1 MTETKI
7 AKNSLKGI
15 VTTSGTKTIYDVIKA
30 GAKQFAAAL
39 PKHIDCERFVRIAI
53 TTIRQNP
60 KLAECSAESLLGSL
74 MTIAQLGL
82 EPGVLGQCYLIPF
95 NNKKLGTIECQFQLG
110 YKGMIELLRRTGQL
124 NDIYA
129 YTVYSNDEFDIE
141 YGLDRTLKHKPA
153 FSNSDGRGE
162 IVGFYSVAIL
172 KDGTRAFE
180 YMTKREVIEHEEKY
194 RKGNFKNDIWNKNFE
209 EMSLKTVTKK
219 MLKWLPISIETVENL
234 RKDEQ
239 LHKLDKKTNEVNS
252 EYIDDSIIQYD
263 EDSDI
268 NNKEKDVIKVEEVV
282 EVTNET
288 KAELLKQADLIGFD
302 LVKKAKSMG
311 ISFDTLT
318 KKDVNIL
325 QNVLDIETNNRM

>member
-1 MTETKI
+1 MAEVKKAT
-7 AKNSLKGI
+7 NSLAKG
-15 VTTSGTKTIYDVIKA
+15 TTGSVVEKKKGKTIFDIIKA
-30 GAKQFAAAL
+30 GEQQFAAAL
-39 PKHIDCERFVRIAI
+39 PKHINSERFTRIAI

-60 KLAECSAESLLGSL
+60 KLAECNAESLLGSL

-95 NNKKLGTIECQFQLG
+95 KNNKLGTIECQFQLG

-124 NDIYA
+124 SDIYA
-129 YTVYSNDEFDIE
+129 YTVYSNDEFSIE
-141 YGLDRTLKHKPA
+141 YGLERTLKHIPA
-153 FSNSDGRGE
+153 FSNTDGRGE

-209 EMSLKTVTKK
+209 EMALKTVTKK
-219 MLKWLPISIETVENL
+219 MLKWLPISVEMIENL

-239 LHKLDKKTNEVNS
+239 IHKLDEKTNEVNS

-263 EDSDI
+263 EDGVIVEKPTTEDMQTLMTISQASGIDI
-268 NNKEKDVIKVEEVV
+268 
-282 EVTNET
+282 T
-288 KAELLKQADLIGFD
+288 
-302 LVKKAKSMG
+302 KKAKELYGVS
-311 ISFDTLT
+311 TL
-318 KKDVNIL
+318 D
-325 QNVLDIETNNRM
+325 DINMEQYKELKELSING

>member
-1 MTETKI
+1 MAEVKK
-7 AKNSLKGI
+7 AANSLTKG
-15 VTTSGTKTIYDVIKA
+15 TTGAVAEKKKGKTIFDIIKA
-30 GAKQFAAAL
+30 GEQQFAAAL
-39 PKHIDCERFVRIAI
+39 PKHINSERFTRIAI

-60 KLAECSAESLLGSL
+60 KLAECNAESLLGSL

-95 NNKKLGTIECQFQLG
+95 KNNKLGTIECQFQLG

-124 NDIYA
+124 SDIYA

-153 FSNSDGRGE
+153 FTNPEGRGE

-180 YMTKREVIEHEEKY
+180 YMTKREVIDHEEKY

-209 EMSLKTVTKK
+209 EMALKTVTKK
-219 MLKWLPISIETVENL
+219 MLKWLPISVEMIENL

-239 LHKLDKKTNEVNS
+239 IHKLDEKTNEVTS
-252 EYIDDSIIQYD
+252 EYIDDTIIQYD
-263 EDSDI
+263 EDGVIVEDKPTTEEMQLLMQISQS
-268 NNKEKDVIKVEEVV
+268 NNYDV
-282 EVTNET
+282 
-288 KAELLKQADLIGFD
+288 
-302 LVKKAKSMG
+302 VKKAKELYG
-311 ISFDTLT
+311 VATLDEINMEQYMEL
-318 KKDVNIL
+318 KEMAING
-325 QNVLDIETNNRM
+325 

>member
-1 MTETKI
+1 MAEVKKAT
-7 AKNSLKGI
+7 NSLAKG
-15 VTTSGTKTIYDVIKA
+15 TTGSVVEKKKGKTIFDIIKA
-30 GAKQFAAAL
+30 GEQQFAAAL
-39 PKHIDCERFVRIAI
+39 PKHINSERFTRIAI

-60 KLAECSAESLLGSL
+60 KLAECNAESLLGSL

-95 NNKKLGTIECQFQLG
+95 KNNKLGTIECQFQLG

-124 NDIYA
+124 SDIYA
-129 YTVYSNDEFDIE
+129 YTVYSNDEFSIE
-141 YGLDRTLKHKPA
+141 YGLERTLKHIPA
-153 FSNSDGRGE
+153 FSNADGRGE

-219 MLKWLPISIETVENL
+219 MLKWLPISVEMIENL

-239 LHKLDKKTNEVNS
+239 VHKLDEKTNEIKS
-252 EYIDDSIIQYD
+252 EYMEDVINYD
-263 EDSDI
+263 EDG
-268 NNKEKDVIKVEEVV
+268 VIVEEKPTT
-282 EVTNET
+282 EDMQTLMTIAQGNN
-288 KAELLKQADLIGFD
+288 FD
-302 LVKKAKSMG
+302 VSKKAKELYGVS
-311 ISFDTLT
+311 TL
-318 KKDVNIL
+318 D
-325 QNVLDIETNNRM
+325 DINMEQYQELKELAING

>member
-1 MTETKI
+1 
-7 AKNSLKGI
+7 
-15 VTTSGTKTIYDVIKA
+15 
-30 GAKQFAAAL
+30 
-39 PKHIDCERFVRIAI
+39 
-53 TTIRQNP
+53 
-60 KLAECSAESLLGSL
+60 

-95 NNKKLGTIECQFQLG
+95 KNNKLGTIECQFQLG

-124 NDIYA
+124 SDIYA
-129 YTVYSNDEFDIE
+129 YTVYSNDEFSIE
-141 YGLDRTLKHKPA
+141 YGLERTLKHIPA
-153 FSNSDGRGE
+153 FTNPEGRGE

-219 MLKWLPISIETVENL
+219 MLKWLPISVEMIENL

-239 LHKLDKKTNEVNS
+239 IHKLDEKTNEVNS

-263 EDSDI
+263 EDG
-268 NNKEKDVIKVEEVV
+268 VIVEEKPTT
-282 EVTNET
+282 EDMQTLMT
-288 KAELLKQADLIGFD
+288 ISQASGIDIT
-302 LVKKAKSMG
+302 KKAKELYGVS
-311 ISFDTLT
+311 TL
-318 KKDVNIL
+318 D
-325 QNVLDIETNNRM
+325 DINMEQYNELKEIAING

>member
-1 MTETKI
+1 MVEVKKAT
-7 AKNSLKGI
+7 NSLAKG
-15 VTTSGTKTIYDVIKA
+15 TTGSVVEKKKGKTIFDIIKA
-30 GAKQFAAAL
+30 GEQQFAAAL
-39 PKHIDCERFVRIAI
+39 PKHINSERFTRIAI

-60 KLAECSAESLLGSL
+60 KLAECNAESLLGSL

-95 NNKKLGTIECQFQLG
+95 KNNKLGTIECQFQLG
-110 YKGMIELLRRTGQL
+110 YKGIRTGQL
-124 NDIYA
+124 SDIYA
-129 YTVYSNDEFDIE
+129 YTVYSNDEFSIE
-141 YGLDRTLKHKPA
+141 YGLERTLKHIPA
-153 FSNSDGRGE
+153 FTNPEGRGE

-219 MLKWLPISIETVENL
+219 MLKWLPISVEMIENL

-239 LHKLDKKTNEVNS
+239 IHKLDEKTNEVNS

-263 EDSDI
+263 EDG
-268 NNKEKDVIKVEEVV
+268 VIVEEKPTT
-282 EVTNET
+282 EDMQTLMT
-288 KAELLKQADLIGFD
+288 ISQASGIDIT
-302 LVKKAKSMG
+302 KKAKELYGVS
-311 ISFDTLT
+311 TL
-318 KKDVNIL
+318 D
-325 QNVLDIETNNRM
+325 DINMEQYNELKEIAING

>member
-1 MTETKI
+1 MAETKR
-7 AKNSLKGI
+7 ATNSLVKGSNGA
-15 VTTSGTKTIYDVIKA
+15 VTEKKPNKTIYEIIKA
-30 GAKQFAAAL
+30 GEKQFAAAL
-39 PKHIDCERFVRIAI
+39 PKHLNSERFTRIAI

-60 KLAECSAESLLGSL
+60 KLAECNAESLLGSL

-95 NNKKLGTIECQFQLG
+95 KNNKLDTIECQFQLG

-124 NDIYA
+124 SDIYA

-153 FSNSDGRGE
+153 FTNPEGRGE

-180 YMTKREVIEHEEKY
+180 YMTRKEVIEHEEKY
-194 RKGNFKNDIWNKNFE
+194 RKGNFKNEIWNKNFE

-219 MLKWLPISIETVENL
+219 MLKWLPISVEMIENL

-239 LHKLDKKTNEVNS
+239 IHKLDEKTNEVTS
-252 EYIDDSIIQYD
+252 EYIDENIINYD
-263 EDSDI
+263 EDG
-268 NNKEKDVIKVEEVV
+268 VIVEEKPTT
-282 EVTNET
+282 EDMQTLMT
-288 KAELLKQADLIGFD
+288 ISQASGIDIT
-302 LVKKAKSMG
+302 KKAKELYGVS
-311 ISFDTLT
+311 TL
-318 KKDVNIL
+318 D
-325 QNVLDIETNNRM
+325 DINMEQYNELKEIAING

>member
-1 MTETKI
+1 MAEVKKAT
-7 AKNSLKGI
+7 NSLAKG
-15 VTTSGTKTIYDVIKA
+15 TTGSVVEKKKGKTIFDIIKA
-30 GAKQFAAAL
+30 GEQQFAAAL
-39 PKHIDCERFVRIAI
+39 PKHINSERFTRIAI

-60 KLAECSAESLLGSL
+60 KLAECNAESLLGSL

-95 NNKKLGTIECQFQLG
+95 KNNKLGTIECQFQLG

-124 NDIYA
+124 SDIYA
-129 YTVYSNDEFDIE
+129 YTVYSNDEFSIE
-141 YGLDRTLKHKPA
+141 YGLERTLKHIPA
-153 FSNSDGRGE
+153 FSNVDGRGE

-219 MLKWLPISIETVENL
+219 MLKWLPISVEMIENL

-239 LHKLDKKTNEVNS
+239 IHKLDEKTNEVNS
-252 EYIDDSIIQYD
+252 EYIDGIIQYD
-263 EDSDI
+263 EDG
-268 NNKEKDVIKVEEVV
+268 VIVEEKPTT
-282 EVTNET
+282 EDMQTLMT
-288 KAELLKQADLIGFD
+288 ISQASGIDIT
-302 LVKKAKSMG
+302 KKAKELYGVS
-311 ISFDTLT
+311 TL
-318 KKDVNIL
+318 DDINIEQYREL
-325 QNVLDIETNNRM
+325 KEIAING

>member
-1 MTETKI
+1 MAEVKKAT
-7 AKNSLKGI
+7 NSLAKG
-15 VTTSGTKTIYDVIKA
+15 TTGSVVEKKKGKTIFDIIKA
-30 GAKQFAAAL
+30 GEQQFAAAL
-39 PKHIDCERFVRIAI
+39 PKHINSERFTRIAI

-60 KLAECSAESLLGSL
+60 KLAECNAESLLGSL

-95 NNKKLGTIECQFQLG
+95 KNNKLGTIECQFQLG

-124 NDIYA
+124 SDIYA
-129 YTVYSNDEFDIE
+129 YTVYSNDEFSIE
-141 YGLDRTLKHKPA
+141 YGLERTLKHIPA
-153 FSNSDGRGE
+153 FSNAEGRGE

-219 MLKWLPISIETVENL
+219 MLKWLPISVEMIENL

-239 LHKLDKKTNEVNS
+239 IHKLDEKTNEVNS
-252 EYIDDSIIQYD
+252 EYIDDNIQYD
-263 EDSDI
+263 EDG
-268 NNKEKDVIKVEEVV
+268 VIVEEKPTT
-282 EVTNET
+282 EDMQTLMT
-288 KAELLKQADLIGFD
+288 ISQASGIDIT
-302 LVKKAKSMG
+302 KKAKELYGVS
-311 ISFDTLT
+311 TL
-318 KKDVNIL
+318 D
-325 QNVLDIETNNRM
+325 DINMEQYNELKEIAING